1 MLGSK
6 KRRIQLTIKRLLDI
20 CAALFALTICS
31 PIYLIVAL
39 YIKINTNEQVLFKQK
54 RAGLNGKSFICL
66 KFRTMTSEADSDGNF
81 LPDEFRLKK
90 WGKFLRSTS
99 LDELPQFINV
109 LKGDMSLIGPRAL
122 LVRYLSRYTQEQMRR
137 HEMRPGMTSWTAVN
151 GRNNVDWEK
160 KFKMDVWY
168 IDNWSLLLDFK
179 IFFLTFY
186 TVFKRDG
193 ISKTGHATRDEFL
206 GTKDNCGK
214 AN

>member
-1 MLGSK
+1 MSGNR
-6 KRRIQLTIKRLLDI
+6 KRSFQLFIKRLLDI

-31 PIYLIVAL
+31 PIYLIVVL
-39 YIKINTNEQVLFKQK
+39 YIKINTNEKVLFKQE
-54 RAGLNGKSFICL
+54 RAGLNGKPFICL
-66 KFRTMTSEADSDGNF
+66 KFRTMTSEADSDGNL

-122 LVRYLSRYTQEQMRR
+122 LVRYLPRYTQEQMRR

-193 ISKTGHATRDEFL
+193 ISKTGHATRDEFF
-206 GTKDNCGK
+206 GSKDNRDK